1 MTGRFEVGAVAV
13 FEAFHLTPGADGA
26 EGKLHPHRYRMEVT
40 ADRPGLDERGMV
52 VDLEAFLPAVKSLA
66 ADLHGKDLAF
76 IQPPDAESVTVEV
89 LSKWAHA
96 ALAPLARGQGAET
109 LSVRV
114 WESDEAYGGYSAG
127 VR

>member
-1 MTGRFEVGAVAV
+1 MNGQYEVGAVAL
-13 FEAFHLTPGADGA
+13 FEAFHLVPGAEGA

-40 ADRPGLDERGMV
+40 VTRPGLDERGMV
-52 VDLEAFLPAVKSLA
+52 VDLEAFLPAVRSLA
-66 ADLHGKDLAF
+66 SDLHGKDLAF
-76 IQPPDAESVTVEV
+76 IKPDDAESVTVEV
-89 LSKWAHA
+89 LSKWAHG

-114 WESDEAYGGYSAG
+114 WESEDAFGGYSAA